1 MQGRLSKEKGMREQR
16 EAQLGVAQRALAAE
30 QEAAAAAAEA
40 SANSLQV
47 RKFRQFKLSNFPYN
61 RIRRWRGKPPQ
72 AFELPSK

>member
-47 RKFRQFKLSNFPYN
+47 RKFRLSNFPYN
-61 RIRRWRGKPPQ
+61 RIRRWRGKFPQ
-72 AFELPSK
+72 AFELPS